1 MKKKIISTVIFS
13 ATAMIVGIILI
24 LSAFAAAGFDYN
36 ALNGQNIVHEQFTVE
51 EEIFGEIE
59 IDSDTVDV
67 EIIIDPEADKTYVD
81 FYQDA
86 SVLRN
91 VKHENGKLTVESGDR
106 PWYKNIGIFW
116 GRERLTVTLPTPAQ
130 GKVNIETDTGD
141 VKIDLLAPESISVS
155 TDTGDVS
162 FGTVTS
168 DVINI
173 ETDTGDVSC
182 GTVNSDGINIETDT
196 GDVSLRGTSVTG
208 VLSVSVKTGDVMINS
223 VTASSLRIESTTG
236 DVEIKDTITTAK
248 MSIATDTGEVE
259 INGADAPDI
268 YIHTSTGDVE
278 AAFYTGKIFD
288 IDTSTGDWRVP
299 TSDPTGGKCRI
310 ITSTG
315 DIDVRIVAST
325 DN

>member
-36 ALNGQNIVHEQFTVE
+36 AFNGKNIVHEQFTVE

-173 ETDTGDVSC
+173 ETDTGDVS
-182 GTVNSDGINIETDT
+182 
-196 GDVSLRGTSVTG
+196 LRGTSVTG

-236 DVEIKDTITTAK
+236 DVEIAKTITTAK

-288 IDTSTGDWRVP
+288 VDTSTGDRRVP

-315 DIDVRIVAST
+315 DIDVRIAAST

>member
-36 ALNGQNIVHEQFTVE
+36 AFNGKNIVHEQFTVE

-86 SVLRN
+86 SVFRN

-106 PWYKNIGIFW
+106 PWYKNIGILW

-162 FGTVTS
+162 FSTVT
-168 DVINI
+168 
-173 ETDTGDVSC
+173 
-182 GTVNSDGINIETDT
+182 SDGINIETDT
-196 GDVSLRGTSVTG
+196 GDVSLRGTSVSG
-208 VLSVSVKTGDVMINS
+208 ALSVSVETGDVMINS
-223 VTASSLRIESTTG
+223 VTASSLRIESNTG

-248 MSIATDTGEVE
+248 MSITTDTGDVE
-259 INGADAPDI
+259 IDGADAPDI

-288 IDTSTGDWRVP
+288 VDTSTGDWRVP